1 WTFMADG
8 PGKKRIIAAFIK
20 ELESFKRGGYGFLFE
35 GTQREAFDAYLD
47 GLKNGHREGYFE
59 IPTGVGKTANF
70 IAIIGCYQKATEN
83 TQDAPSV
90 RTNESRTD
98 LEGRPALAFAA
109 FMPAIAKTIETED
122 DRGRMMDFD
131 NSKVELHYS
140 KRKGAKNGHKVL
152 ITTYQSQA

>member
-1 WTFMADG
+1 MADG

-70 IAIIGCYQKATEN
+70 IAIIGCYLKATEHIP
-83 TQDAPSV
+83 DAPRVLIHEPS
-90 RTNESRTD
+90 ND
-98 LEGRPALAFAA
+98 LVVQTALAFAD

-140 KRKGAKNGHKVL
+140 KGRE
-152 ITTYQSQA
+152 